1 MPTAKRAPPLHL
13 WWVRHPE
20 CGLAV
25 VDAPNWE
32 IATVEAAAWWRV
44 PWKKV
49 AALCECERKETVPHH
64 VCVCCGTIFN
74 GDGSRCTKCK
84 IIERDRLLNKRAREQ
99 RYYRSMM
106 PKKSA
111 RSS

>member
-32 IATVEAAAWWRV
+32 LATVEAAAWWRV

-49 AALCECERKETVPHH
+49 AALC
-64 VCVCCGTIFN
+64 
-74 GDGSRCTKCK
+74 
-84 IIERDRLLNKRAREQ
+84 
-99 RYYRSMM
+99 
-106 PKKSA
+106 
-111 RSS
+111 